1 MLSHPQPQLVLS
13 SSELA
18 TSQELEQ
25 QRSTYQ
31 HELTPSS
38 EHATAATAAPPH
50 ATAATAAAP
59 SHTVSLAQPSSNPQG
74 NFRQTSTQA
83 NAASQSHAETDL
95 THNGGLQSTVNAATS
110 GAEQP
115 SSTGRKTLV
124 PLATVS
130 PSSSPRLRSFMVMA
144 GPSSDPDCSPSQ
156 RNGATL
162 QPVTDSPSMQP
173 GQDPSSS
180 PSQLGTVLQ
189 PVLGS
194 PSLDPSQ
201 RLYVSQRVK
210 ELQSQQGSPLSPE
223 RSASS
228 SATLSAMLSPRSGD
242 WRAASASPRQ
252 ASYQPT
258 VFSSPRKGSQSRAV
272 DARHGTEVSN
282 SSVQFD
288 SPAKQPQEKSKG
300 KAAATSAAASSQYHS
315 ESSQSG
321 RASTT
326 ADLKRKGNS
335 AHMRGS
341 PEYEL
346 PPDATDLSADRNA
359 ERADRLE
366 MSSSAVE
373 LQSDDDSASLVSQLD
388 CSSRALQTNVLS
400 CVTSQ
405 TDQNLLMVSY

>member
-1 MLSHPQPQLVLS
+1 MLAQMLSHHQPQLVLS

-38 EHATAATAAPPH
+38 VHATAAIGAAPPG
-50 ATAATAAAP
+50 T
-59 SHTVSLAQPSSNPQG
+59 SSLAQPSSNPRG
-74 NFRQTSTQA
+74 SFRQTATQA
-83 NAASQSHAETDL
+83 NTASLSHAEMDL
-95 THNGGLQSTVNAATS
+95 AHNSGLQSTVNATTS

-115 SSTGRKTLV
+115 SSTGRKTLAPPV
-124 PLATVS
+124 TVS
-130 PSSSPRLRSFMVMA
+130 PSPSPSQRSFLVMA
-144 GPSSDPDCSPSQ
+144 GPSFDPDCSPSQ
-156 RNGATL
+156 RNGLTP
-162 QPVTDSPSMQP
+162 QPITDSPSMQP
-173 GQDPSSS
+173 GQEPSSS

-189 PVLGS
+189 PMLGS

-210 ELQSQQGSPLSPE
+210 ELQSRQGSPLSPE

-252 ASYQPT
+252 ASHQPT
-258 VFSSPRKGSQSRAV
+258 VFSSPSKGSQSKAV
-272 DARHGTEVSN
+272 DARPGTEVSN

-288 SPAKQPQEKSKG
+288 SPAKQTQEKSKDN
-300 KAAATSAAASSQYHS
+300 AAATSAAASSQYHP

-321 RASTT
+321 RASTA

-335 AHMRGS
+335 AHTQGS

-373 LQSDDDSASLVSQLD
+373 LQSDDDSASLVS
-388 CSSRALQTNVLS
+388 SA
-400 CVTSQ
+400 
-405 TDQNLLMVSY
+405 